1 MGLETKLNN
10 IVEKTTIFVGFS
22 SCIEAMQYGVTYVTN
37 NDVDSN
43 PLFSVFAGAGLT
55 IAYYIGDNSD
65 KKNFLDD
72 IRKESSLDNE
82 NYEK

>member
-1 MGLETKLNN
+1 
-10 IVEKTTIFVGFS
+10 
-22 SCIEAMQYGVTYVTN
+22 
-37 NDVDSN
+37 
-43 PLFSVFAGAGLT
+43 SVFAGAGLT